1 MAVIG
6 IPGLLV
12 LWALVSLSSPQQQQ
26 QQRVR
31 GGQEGLS
38 PNIVTDEVR
47 GILIQSNVQVKWLEI
62 KRFVLCCVQSTVH
75 LMHNCFR

>member
-12 LWALVSLSSPQQQQ
+12 LWALVSLSSPQQQ

-47 GILIQSNVQVKWLEI
+47 GILI
-62 KRFVLCCVQSTVH
+62 
-75 LMHNCFR
+75 

>member
-47 GILIQSNVQVKWLEI
+47 GILI
-62 KRFVLCCVQSTVH
+62 
-75 LMHNCFR
+75 